1 MTRKVRIALWA
12 IGGACLAAATA
23 LTLTGCDRTGAK
35 AQGSAEDRP
44 AAAARVETAPV
55 SREHLQRVSETTP
68 AELLPYEKTDLYARV
83 SGFIKEIRVDY
94 GDRVKKGDVLAILYV
109 PEMEKALE
117 QKKALV
123 TRAKAAI
130 QQAQEAYKAAAA
142 SLRTAEAN
150 VAEAEAGRTRAR
162 AQYERWKVQLA
173 NVQDLVNRKVID
185 AQTRDETLNQFK
197 AAEAA
202 VDEVEAKV
210 KSARA
215 SLDESKAKQDKAR
228 ADVSVA
234 EAQLQVAEADRDEAA
249 AMLEYAQIVAPYDS
263 VVTRRNLHTG
273 ASINTRS
280 NEMPLLTVMRTDKL
294 RVVVDVPEKDVR
306 YLDKDDLI
314 QAELDALPGKKFTWK
329 ISRLAPL
336 LGSAKR
342 VRAEAD
348 IPNPDGTLYPGMY
361 GHASVI
367 LEDRPTALTVPA
379 TALGSDPKGA
389 FVWLVVDGKAHRQ
402 GVTIGLNDGKK
413 VEILSGLSGT
423 EEVINSG
430 KNALREG
437 QPVLTQRA
445 GAEGKK

>member
-1 MTRKVRIALWA
+1 MTRKVRVAVWA
-12 IGGACLAAATA
+12 IGGACLAAVSL

-35 AQGSAEDRP
+35 AQESAENRS
-44 AAAARVETAPV
+44 AAAVPVETV
-55 SREHLQRVSETTP
+55 SVIREHLQRISDTTP
-68 AELLPYEKTDLYARV
+68 AELLPYEVTDLYARL
-83 SGFIKEIRVDY
+83 SGFVKEIRVDY
-94 GDRVKKGDVLAILYV
+94 GDRVKKGAVLAVLSV
-109 PEMEKALE
+109 PEMEKGLE

-123 TRAKAAI
+123 TRAGAAI

-142 SLRTAEAN
+142 SARSAEAS

-173 NVQDLVNRKVID
+173 NVQDLVTRKVID

-234 EAQLQVAEADRDEAA
+234 QAQLQVAEADRDEMA
-249 AMLEYAQIVAPYDS
+249 AMLQYGQIVAPYDG

-273 ASINTRS
+273 AFINTGR
-280 NEMPLLTVMRTDKL
+280 NDLPLLTVMRTDQL

-306 YLDKDDLI
+306 YLDKDDTI
-314 QAELDALPGKKFTWK
+314 QADLDALPGKKFTWK
-329 ISRLAPL
+329 ISRLAPV

-342 VRAEAD
+342 VRVEAD

-367 LEDRPTALTVPA
+367 LEDRPNALTAPA
-379 TALGSDPKGA
+379 TALVSDPNGA
-389 FVWLVVDGKAHRQ
+389 AVWLVVEGKAHRQ
-402 GVTIGLNDGKK
+402 SVTTGLNDGKK

-437 QPVLTQRA
+437 QPVLAQKA
-445 GAEGKK
+445 GAQGKK